1 MEEVYKLYI
10 DINGLYYVNESDIEF
25 VLIQLQIVDIM
36 LIK

>member
-1 MEEVYKLYI
+1 MEEVCKLYI
-10 DINGLYYVNESDIEF
+10 DINGLYCVNESDIEF